1 MLKGHFSSPTSPPS
15 LPFFKVD
22 VLFVFLFF
30 FLKVL
35 DHFLLIYFVIF
46 ITHKNTGSQTAR

>member
-15 LPFFKVD
+15 LPFFKVN
-22 VLFVFLFF
+22 VLFVFLLF

-35 DHFLLIYFVIF
+35 DHFLLKYYVILV
-46 ITHKNTGSQTAR
+46 IHKNAGNQTAL